1 MRIAMSSLFGNFFIC
16 VLIDEMRQVLWVMAF
31 IKLTS
36 MYSAAG
42 ASGGLFYFTDQ
53 DQKKHQF
60 PDLLHQTAVGV
71 TFSNAK
77 TTVHYS
83 KVWPYTNVK
92 VRNKHMMLWNRTRRE
107 DRETLLVWG
116 FLSRC
121 TCCIQVFV
129 ISRVQLVGLH
139 NSPKIIGRSNVKGEN
154 IV

>member
-1 MRIAMSSLFGNFFIC
+1 MSSLFGNFFIC
-16 VLIDEMRQVLWVMAF
+16 TLIDEMRQVFWVMAF

-60 PDLLHQTAVGV
+60 PDLLLQTAVGV
-71 TFSNAK
+71 TFSYAK

-92 VRNKHMMLWNRTRRE
+92 VRNKHMML
-107 DRETLLVWG
+107 
-116 FLSRC
+116 
-121 TCCIQVFV
+121 
-129 ISRVQLVGLH
+129 
-139 NSPKIIGRSNVKGEN
+139 
-154 IV
+154 